1 MRRIS
6 QLCPEV
12 TDSHLKTKKK
22 IEQNLLK
29 TRQRGG
35 GLGRSQSGSPCHHAA
50 LLTPHPPDS
59 INSTLGRAKQAS
71 QSYFYAHTDQANTT
85 RVALFGAAF
94 LRPRFS
100 LRRSLWLQ
108 GFYVASVFGSGTLQE
123 GREMDEM
130 EKEAP
135 PHVQV
140 QGWAQHLVHPTIPW
154 WRTTIKISDPITTQK
169 NTPNPSQS
177 NKSLLLPHSYPTA
190 IQ

>member
-1 MRRIS
+1 MW
-6 QLCPEV
+6 
-12 TDSHLKTKKK
+12 HLDWGLSLEGQFTKENEKDQPALSRGNWQSSKNKK

-29 TRQRGG
+29 TQQRGG

-50 LLTPHPPDS
+50 LLSPHPPDS

-71 QSYFYAHTDQANTT
+71 QSYFYAHTDQANNT

-123 GREMDEM
+123 GREMGEM
-130 EKEAP
+130 EEEAP
-135 PHVQV
+135 P
-140 QGWAQHLVHPTIPW
+140 I
-154 WRTTIKISDPITTQK
+154 
-169 NTPNPSQS
+169 
-177 NKSLLLPHSYPTA
+177 
-190 IQ
+190 